1 MGKLSSGMKVNTPV
15 RRDGSHDGLGEI
27 VGHGWKPSTN
37 DTDIYYH
44 VALLE
49 RKATTAG
56 RPVRIYTESQLAIA
70 E

>member
-1 MGKLSSGMKVNTPV
+1 MGKLNSGMKVNTPV

-27 VGHGWKPSTN
+27 VGHGWKSSIN

-49 RKATTAG
+49 QEVTRAG
-56 RPVRIYTESQLAIA
+56 RPVRIYTESQLTVA